1 MTETITTWAEAAG
14 LLAIALGLAW
24 LLAERFGI
32 GWALLGFGAVIL
44 CMSAGVTAALK
55 RRGGVE

>member
-1 MTETITTWAEAAG
+1 MTETITTWAEAGA

-24 LLAERFGI
+24 LAGERFGT
-32 GWALLGFGAVIL
+32 GWGLLVFGTVIL
-44 CMSAGVTAALK
+44 CMSALVTAALK